1 MCNICVSWFLTLADL
16 LPSVLSSVVCMY
28 VLGSLGTA
36 CVSANPPPPPLLS
49 FLECHAG
56 EDPDAAAPSFGLCP
70 QSLCPHFL
78 SEHVGLAEQS
88 WNAVEPGD
96 PVRP

>member
-16 LPSVLSSVVCMY
+16 LPSVLSPVVCMY
-28 VLGSLGTA
+28 VLGSLGTP
-36 CVSANPPPPPLLS
+36 C
-49 FLECHAG
+49 CHAG
-56 EDPDAAAPSFGLCP
+56 EDPDAAAPSFGLHP
-70 QSLCPHFL
+70 QSWCPHFL

-96 PVRP
+96 PVCPE

>member
-1 MCNICVSWFLTLADL
+1 SWFLTLADL
-16 LPSVLSSVVCMY
+16 LPSVLSPVVSWGPP
-28 VLGSLGTA
+28 VSLT
-36 CVSANPPPPPLLS
+36 NPPPPPLLF

-56 EDPDAAAPSFGLCP
+56 EDPDAAAPSFGLHP